1 MFFREKSIFILSITL
16 NAYMHS
22 VGKLQSFKML
32 NQVAHTVN
40 TMLEGSS
47 SVHDRRN
54 HHITPAGVAGRANV
68 NFIRSHVLPR
78 TEQPTATET
87 T

>member
-1 MFFREKSIFILSITL
+1 
-16 NAYMHS
+16 
-22 VGKLQSFKML
+22 ML
-32 NQVAHTVN
+32 NHVAHTVN
-40 TMLEGSS
+40 TMFEGSS

-78 TEQPTATET
+78 TEQLTVTET